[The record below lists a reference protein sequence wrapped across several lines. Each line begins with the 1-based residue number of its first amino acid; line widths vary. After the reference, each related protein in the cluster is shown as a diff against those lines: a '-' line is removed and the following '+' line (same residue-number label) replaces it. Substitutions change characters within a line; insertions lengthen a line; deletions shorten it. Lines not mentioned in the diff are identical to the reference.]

1 MSNWHDCEWKWDGK
15 RGKKKL
21 RLRLFFFGPLFQTR
35 SGTGADIG
43 ERMFRRSSAGFSSGT
58 LSCRRAMLKTKHSI
72 LHVRHRM
79 PHEQPKPCP
88 NKKIFEYQYT
98 AIVLCMGQATYTAV
112 PALRPKRRLER
123 AGEQSGHTG
132 SWHSFANIRSSTGP
146 GLRTARRKKIS
157 ASVIFFWGACRESPR
172 ESMVPPIPMR

>member
-1 MSNWHDCEWKWDGK
+1 MEVRRKTRK
-15 RGKKKL
+15 KKKL

-58 LSCRRAMLKTKHSI
+58 LSCRRAMLKTKPVTQSRPSTNRFI
-72 LHVRHRM
+72 PPTRRH
-79 PHEQPKPCP
+79 
-88 NKKIFEYQYT
+88 KKIFEYQYT